1 MVLKDHIDWNAMT
14 GRNPLVGP
22 NDDYWGPRFVAMNDA
37 YDRHLQQVGLE
48 VGKELN
54 EQIQHGVYSCCSGP
68 VYETIAEQRLAAVVG
83 VDALGMST
91 TYEGKSIDLKSIL
104 IKFFGS

>member
-1 MVLKDHIDWNAMT
+1 MILKDHIDWNAMT

-22 NDDYWGPRFVAMNDA
+22 NDDYWGPRFVAMHDA
-37 YDRHLQQVGLE
+37 YDRNLQKVGLE

-54 EQIQHGVYSCCSGP
+54 ESVKHGVYSCCSGP

-91 TYEGKSIDLKSIL
+91 TYEGIIALTSSSIM
-104 IKFFGS
+104 F